1 MDLAQDLSQ
10 MDASALRDL
19 VAALATHAAQRDQ
32 LIAEREQLL
41 AELAEKDK
49 TITAKQLKI
58 EQLTYEM
65 ATLKR
70 WRFAPRS
77 EQVDNPQ
84 RSLLEDVLAE
94 DLAGIE
100 VELQALREP
109 VAPAPPPKHT
119 ARRVALPANLPRR
132 EVRHEPEHTQ
142 CSCGCALERIGED
155 VSEKLDYAPGL
166 FSVER
171 HVRGKW
177 VCRKCERLIQAPVP
191 AQVIDKG
198 IPTAGL
204 LAQVLVAKYADH
216 LPLYRQESI
225 FERAGC
231 GIARSTLAQWVG
243 ACGVQVAPL
252 VAALRA
258 AILERPILHADET
271 PVPMLKPGA
280 GRTHKAY
287 LWSYGTT
294 EYDELPAVVYD
305 FCEGRSG
312 AHAKAFLGNW
322 SGILVCDDYA
332 GYKALFGQ
340 RLIEAGCLAHARRK
354 FHDLYE
360 NHSSA
365 LAEEALGLFGALY
378 GVEREA
384 KEQRL
389 DAQARTQLRQS
400 RASLIADTLHA
411 WLIANR
417 QKVPDGSAPA
427 KAIDYSLKRWAALMR
442 YLGDG
447 DIPIDNNWVENRIRP
462 VAIGRANWLFAGSLR
477 AGQRAA
483 NVMSLIQSA
492 KLNGHDPYSYLRDVL
507 QRLPTQPTRALQA
520 LLPHCWK
527 PLPALH

>member
-19 VAALATHAAQRDQ
+19 VAALSTNVTELTTQVAQHKQ
-32 LIAEREQLL
+32 VI
-41 AELAEKDK
+41 AEKDQ

-58 EQLTYEM
+58 DQLTYEM
-65 ATLKR
+65 ASLKR

-77 EQVDNPQ
+77 EQMDNPQ
-84 RSLLEDVLAE
+84 RSLLEDVLGE
-94 DLAGIE
+94 DLAAIS
-100 VELQALREP
+100 VELEALREP
-109 VAPAPPPKHT
+109 VTTSQPPKQT
-119 ARRVALPANLPRR
+119 AHRLALPEHLPRR
-132 EVRHEPEHTQ
+132 QIRHEPEHTQ
-142 CSCGCALERIGED
+142 CGCGCELTRIGED
-155 VSEKLDYAPGL
+155 VSEKLDYVPGV
-166 FSVER
+166 FTVEQ

-177 VCRKCERLIQAPVP
+177 VCRQCERLVQAPVP

-216 LPLYRQESI
+216 LPLYRQEGI

-231 GIARSTLAQWVG
+231 EIARSTLAQWVG
-243 ACGVQVAPL
+243 TCGVQLAPL
-252 VAALRA
+252 VAALRS
-258 AILERPILHADET
+258 AILARPILHADET

-294 EYDELPAVVYD
+294 EYDSIPAVVYD

-312 AHAKAFLGNW
+312 DHAKAFLGDW
-322 SGILVCDDYA
+322 SGTLVCDDYA
-332 GYKALFGQ
+332 GYKALFSQ
-340 RLIEAGCLAHARRK
+340 TLIEAGCMAHARRK
-354 FHDLYE
+354 FNDLHE
-360 NHSSA
+360 NHSST
-365 LAEEALGLFGALY
+365 LAVEALELFGALY

-384 KEQRL
+384 RKQEL
-389 DAQARTQLRQS
+389 DARARTQLRQE
-400 RASLIADTLHA
+400 RARPIADTLHA
-411 WLIANR
+411 WLTANR
-417 QKVPDGSAPA
+417 LKIPDGSPTA
-427 KAIDYSLKRWAALMR
+427 KAIDYSLKRWVALVR
-442 YLGDG
+442 YLDDG

-492 KLNGHDPYSYLRDVL
+492 KLNGHDPYGYLKDVL
-507 QRLPTQPTRALQA
+507 ERLPTQPASRLED
-520 LLPHCWK
+520 LLPHRWK
-527 PLPALH
+527 PLAATH